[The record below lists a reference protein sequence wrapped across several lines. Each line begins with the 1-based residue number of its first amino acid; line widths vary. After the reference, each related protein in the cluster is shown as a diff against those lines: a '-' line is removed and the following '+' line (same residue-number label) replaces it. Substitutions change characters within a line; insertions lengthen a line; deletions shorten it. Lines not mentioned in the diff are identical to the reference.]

1 MNLYFN
7 CKSIVQIYLKSTA
20 NEQTIN
26 STKKTTK
33 DSTKN
38 STKYHFAADLFAIM
52 WYVCDDTEGE
62 LQIKN

>member
-1 MNLYFN
+1 MNSTNILKIN
-7 CKSIVQIYLKSTA
+7 CKRDDNKQY
-20 NEQTIN
+20 
-26 STKKTTK
+26 KKTTK

-38 STKYHFAADLFAIM
+38 STKYHFVVDLFAIM